1 MENKI
6 ESVKSDNR
14 QTTEN
19 IPEALKSE
27 GTKVVSFKKMIDDA
41 LAKIE
46 DLATLEVMMPVESRL
61 RERLESLRKMGAAR
75 HLKIRGHWKTTPPR
89 MHITKLTGRK
99 MNADEAEITFSVF
112 EVDKENNKKMHEQT
126 TVITKENGD
135 KINRITSA
143 EYRVAYE
150 VTEKIKTGKTIS
162 REVVQFEL
170 VN

>member
-1 MENKI
+1 MESKPENKKPVNQ
-6 ESVKSDNR
+6 EQS
-14 QTTEN
+14 N

-61 RERLESLRKMGAAR
+61 RERMNSIQKMGAAK
-75 HLKIRGHWKTTPPR
+75 HLKIRGHWKTTPPK
-89 MHITKLTGRK
+89 MHITKLTGKRL
-99 MNADEAEITFSVF
+99 NSDEAEITFSVF
-112 EVDKENNKKMHEQT
+112 EVDGENNKKVHEQS
-126 TVITKENGD
+126 TVITKEDGS
-135 KINRITSA
+135 KIKRLTSA
-143 EYRVAYE
+143 EYRIAYE

-170 VN
+170 K

>member
-1 MENKI
+1 MENKS
-6 ESVKSDNR
+6 ENKQPVK
-14 QTTEN
+14 QAQN
-19 IPEALKSE
+19 IPEALRSE

-61 RERLESLRKMGAAR
+61 RERMNSIKVMGAAM
-75 HLKIRGHWKTTPPR
+75 HLKIRGHWKTTPPK
-89 MHITKLTGRK
+89 MHITKLSGK
-99 MNADEAEITFSVF
+99 KLNHDEAEINFSVF
-112 EVDKENNKKMHEQT
+112 EVDKDNNKKMHEQN
-126 TVITKENGD
+126 TVITKEDGS
-135 KINRITSA
+135 KINRTTSA

-170 VN
+170 K